1 MNSIIGGFL
10 DKRGVPDGL
19 GSRENQAFRNAR
31 AKREAEE
38 AGKQLSYFFWP
49 CLNEDLYR

>member
-1 MNSIIGGFL
+1 MTHHMQSVLERDLPPATGE
-10 DKRGVPDGL
+10 RPAY
-19 GSRENQAFRNAR
+19 E
-31 AKREAEE
+31 EAEE